1 MQIKATRGHFSPSDR
16 QNTKIADVPGIATG
30 SWQGGGGGE
39 GSPLADHGGGGRLLQ
54 IKYSY
59 IFDSQQS

>member
-39 GSPLADHGGGGRLLQ
+39 GSPLADHGGGGAA
-54 IKYSY
+54 STN
-59 IFDSQQS
+59 

>member
-16 QNTKIADVPGIATG
+16 QNTKITDVPGIATG

-39 GSPLADHGGGGRLLQ
+39 GSPLADHGERLQ

-59 IFDSQQS
+59 TFDSQQS